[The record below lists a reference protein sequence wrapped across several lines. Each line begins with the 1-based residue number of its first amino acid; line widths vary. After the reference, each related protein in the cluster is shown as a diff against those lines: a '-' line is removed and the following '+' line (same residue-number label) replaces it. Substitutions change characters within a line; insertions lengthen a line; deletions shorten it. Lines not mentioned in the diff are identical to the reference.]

1 MAISPADPTSL
12 RKRAIRDHAD
22 RYAPERQG
30 WISRNRFFHDQD
42 LAYLRFLIPAGK
54 RVLELGCATGD
65 LLAALEPSRGVG
77 VDLSQVCI
85 DEARARFPGLEFHTG
100 DIEAPA
106 TLDAIEGPF
115 DFILLADT
123 IGDLEDVERSLSLLH
138 RLCDADTRLVIV
150 YHSPLWAPVL
160 KTAEA
165 LGFKMPATP
174 KNWLRPSDIEALLG
188 LADFDPI
195 RSEMRMLSPKRLL
208 GLGGLLNR
216 YVATL
221 PLVRALCLRNFVV
234 AQSLP
239 KRRETVPHSVSVVIP
254 ARNERGNIEPAIQRL
269 PRFAEDMEVIFVE
282 GHSQDGTWE
291 EMQRVR
297 DAYPDWDIKC
307 MQQTGKGKADAVWMG
322 FDAARGDILM
332 ILDADLTVPPEDLP
346 KFWRALTTGKG
357 DFINGSRLVYPM
369 QDGAMQT
376 LNFFANHAFSIIFS
390 FLLNQRFT
398 DTLCGTKV
406 ISRRHYA
413 VLKENRSY
421 FGDFDPFGDFD
432 LIFGAVKQNLKVVEV
447 PIRYASRSYGETQIS
462 RFRHGVLL
470 LRMVLFAYRKLKA
483 F

>member
-1 MAISPADPTSL
+1 MATSPDEPISQ
-12 RKRAIRDHAD
+12 RKRAIREHAD
-22 RYAPERQG
+22 RYAPERLG
-30 WISRNRFFHDQD
+30 WIARNRFFHEQD

-65 LLAALEPSRGVG
+65 LLAALQPSRGVG
-77 VDLSQVCI
+77 IDLSERSI
-85 DEARARFPGLEFHTG
+85 DEAKARFADLEFHCG
-100 DIEAPA
+100 DIEDAA
-106 TLDAIEGPF
+106 TLDHIHGPF
-115 DFILLADT
+115 DFILMSDT
-123 IGDLEDVERSLSLLH
+123 IGDLDDVERTLGLLH
-138 RLCDADTRLVIV
+138 RLCDSDTRLVIV

-160 KTAEA
+160 KSAEA
-165 LGFKMPATP
+165 LGLKMPATP
-174 KNWLRPSDIEALLG
+174 KNWLRPSDIEALLN

-221 PLVRALCLRNFVV
+221 PVIRALCLRNFIV

-239 KRRETVPHSVSVVIP
+239 KRRERVPHSVSVVIP

-282 GHSQDGTWE
+282 GHSQDNTWE

-297 DAYPDWDIKC
+297 EAYPDWDIKC